1 MMPKLPPT
9 PIDVASILQKIA
21 GYKGLPFPG
30 AYVPW
35 LAGPGAGVDNGGD
48 YQSPKRNKERNIY
61 SIKGTNIGKEDEAR
75 QKLSSKGTAIYKIGE
90 KGTYY
95 FMPVTF
101 LVNEKEYDI
110 DCAMVSI
117 VSKKTLITTSLVG
130 RKGSVKELINI
141 DDYQISIVGAVIGY
155 DNIWPE
161 GKLDDINELYNL
173 NQAVELRCALTDV
186 FLSAGDKVVI
196 TDLNIPQM
204 PQTEHVQVI
213 ELKCI
218 TDRPQELIIE

>member
-1 MMPKLPPT
+1 MTPKLPPT

-30 AYVPW
+30 AFIPW
-35 LAGPGAGVDNGGD
+35 LAGPGAGVDKGEN
-48 YQSPKRNKERNIY
+48 YQSTEY
-61 SIKGTNIGKEDEAR
+61 DEAEPR
-75 QKLSSKGTAIYKIGE
+75 YELSSKGTAIYKIGE

-101 LVNEKEYDI
+101 LANEKEYDI

-117 VSKKTLITTSLVG
+117 VSKKTMITTSLVG

-196 TDLNIPQM
+196 TDLSIPQM